1 MALRNTKEKENKLKP
16 VLRNKVNFVARQNYV
31 TQNTDCE
38 WLKRFLV
45 RTFIFILAFHQTITK
60 NKLETFECETIVESC
75 VEFDC
80 TNYTKFK

>member
-1 MALRNTKEKENKLKP
+1 MNGRSQKTIYFVPIELLLVDIRREQKILLKP

-60 NKLETFECETIVESC
+60 NKLETFEC
-75 VEFDC
+75 
-80 TNYTKFK
+80 